1 MSKSEPLIPKN
12 RSLNWSGWNLSSTFR
27 FLFQPRPTQHLIVQG
42 EDAVEKL
49 LSAYAQ
55 GLRDFSG
62 SDLRRAPMSQIC
74 LPRIVLR
81 GAFLNEADL
90 WAVDLRNADL
100 RNTNLTEANLIE
112 ADLRGANLSG
122 CDLTDADLI
131 SADLRGAN
139 LKNACLRDTDLSG
152 ADLVDAKLTNADFN
166 GAILDVVR
174 WTQGDKKAY

>member
-12 RSLNWSGWNLSSTFR
+12 RSLNWSGWNLSSIFH
-27 FLFQPRPTQHLIVQG
+27 FLFRPRQPQHLIVEG

-55 GLRDFSG
+55 GVRDFSG
-62 SDLRRAPMSQIC
+62 SDLRRAQMSQIC
-74 LPRIVLR
+74 LPRIILR
-81 GAFLNEADL
+81 GALLNEADL
-90 WAVDLRNADL
+90 WAVDFRNADL

-122 CDLTDADLI
+122 CDFTDADLI

-174 WTQGDKKAY
+174 WKANQPRVY